1 VGTEGGGEGSEAGS
15 GGRGKGKAVKEGP
28 GRWGV
33 GEQEREDVLGFCE
46 GRCYD
51 VRRAGSSA
59 ELEAS
64 ELGGLGGG

>member
-15 GGRGKGKAVKEGP
+15 GGGSKGKAVKEGP

-33 GEQEREDVLGFCE
+33 GEQEGEDVLGFCE

-51 VRRAGSSA
+51 VRWAWGRA
-59 ELEAS
+59 ELETG
-64 ELGGLGGG
+64 ELGGLGRG